1 MPGLSLRTLC
11 PFESSSEGLKHEK
24 SKNKFIS
31 VRKRFCLA
39 GALSTV
45 QYENFIKECWREIM
59 NLNEFVPLP
68 EAAEITGYSRQ
79 YLSWLC
85 RKGQL
90 RPEDVRQISR
100 RWWIRKSA
108 LEGIQRW
115 KRRKAK
121 NHMDGEIG
129 TSEMAEILG
138 APGKPLSRGRIGVIC
153 RKRKK
158 FVPSLRKNEQGRYVA
173 LRKEVEKFAEERRK
187 ARGASP
193 LKGGETKCT

>member
-1 MPGLSLRTLC
+1 
-11 PFESSSEGLKHEK
+11 
-24 SKNKFIS
+24 
-31 VRKRFCLA
+31 
-39 GALSTV
+39 
-45 QYENFIKECWREIM
+45 M

-100 RWWIRKSA
+100 RWWIRKST

-115 KRRKAK
+115 KRRKAN

-138 APGKPLSRGRIGVIC
+138 APGKPLSSGRVVAIC

-158 FVPSLRKNEQGRYVA
+158 FVPSLRKNEQGWYVA
-173 LRKEVEKFAEERRK
+173 LRKEVEKFAEGRRK